1 MKTVFLSLLVFVTLI
16 TNEAP
21 ALDQKEAKAAYTF
34 LNKVRAQPKAFAK
47 ELPFLA
53 SGSKAMHQ
61 LKWNDT
67 LARVAE
73 AKALDMATN
82 NYFAHVNAKGYGMN
96 YYINKAG
103 YKLPAD
109 WLRYPEANYF
119 ESCNAGGLSGVEAIK
134 MLLIDEGVPSLGHR
148 KHLLGMDAHSASLV
162 DIGIGYARSNSDAT
176 TYRTYTCI
184 IIAKHQ

>member
-1 MKTVFLSLLVFVTLI
+1 MKTVFLTLLLVAGMYTH
-16 TNEAP
+16 EAP
-21 ALDQKEAKAAYTF
+21 ALDQKEAKAAYIL
-34 LNKVRAQPKAFAK
+34 LNKIRAKPKAYTK
-47 ELPFLA
+47 ELPFLNDI
-53 SGSKAMHQ
+53 KAMHQ

-82 NYFAHVNAKGYGMN
+82 NYFAHVDAKGYGMN

-103 YKLPAD
+103 YTLPAE
-109 WLRYPEANYF
+109 WLKNPRANYF
-119 ESCNAGGLSGVEAIK
+119 ESCNAGGLSGEEAIK
-134 MLLIDEGVPSLGHR
+134 MLLIDNGVPSLAHR